1 MKGACPKCGELGTIR
16 IRRIGNNE
24 YVYIVHT
31 EGGRRVEHYIAPLE
45 RYIAHKK
52 LGATI
57 KSPYQGFRGLLET
70 IEDLV
75 EKAIE
80 AAKESKTRQQDLQT
94 LIALLQSSIEKAKK
108 AIEEPQEGGEEE

>member
-16 IRRIGNNE
+16 IRRIGNNQ

-31 EGGRRVEHYIAPLE
+31 GGGRRVEHYVAPLE

-52 LGATI
+52 LNAEI
-57 KSPYQGFRGLLET
+57 KSPYQGFKGLLET

-75 EKAIE
+75 EKVIE
-80 AAKESKTRQQDLQT
+80 AAKEGKTRQQDLQA
-94 LIALLQSSIEKAKK
+94 LIALLQGSIEKARK
-108 AIEEPQEGGEEE
+108 AMEEPQEGEEE